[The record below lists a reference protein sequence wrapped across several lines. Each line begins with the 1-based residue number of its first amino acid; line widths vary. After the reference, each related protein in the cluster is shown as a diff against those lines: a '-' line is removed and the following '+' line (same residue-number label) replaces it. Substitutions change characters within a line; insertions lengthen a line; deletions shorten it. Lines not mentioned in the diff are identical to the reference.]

1 MGKEDELVSVPRMD
15 KRREG
20 SPPRSGASVN
30 IPGGGHEQDGG
41 SEDQGERI
49 YRT

>member
-1 MGKEDELVSVPRMD
+1 MGKEEESVSVPRMD
-15 KRREG
+15 RRREG
-20 SPPRSGASVN
+20 SPPRSGVSVN
-30 IPGGGHEQDGG
+30 IPDGGHEQGGG